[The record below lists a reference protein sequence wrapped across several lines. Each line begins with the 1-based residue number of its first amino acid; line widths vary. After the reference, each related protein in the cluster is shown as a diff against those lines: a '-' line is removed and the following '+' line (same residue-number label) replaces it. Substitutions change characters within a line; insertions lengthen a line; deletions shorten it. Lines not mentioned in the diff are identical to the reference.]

1 MPGQPEQMH
10 QRRIAHPAQF
20 NEKQWMGITQSMFPR
35 AGLDEDKRKLVMD
48 MLGSEAQ
55 LRSKAKGLLAE
66 LYNTKD
72 VKEAV
77 ACVK

>member
-1 MPGQPEQMH
+1 MH